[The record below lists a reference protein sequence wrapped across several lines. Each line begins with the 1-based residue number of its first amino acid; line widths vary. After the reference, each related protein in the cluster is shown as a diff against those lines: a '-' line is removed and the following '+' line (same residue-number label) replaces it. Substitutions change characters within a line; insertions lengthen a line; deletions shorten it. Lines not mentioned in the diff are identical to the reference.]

1 MTDGSCD
8 QAAKRKFRV
17 CWFDGSGD
25 DRARDAFRA
34 QTASITIRTR
44 ALRPGDSLGRRG
56 APPLNA
62 GREPQP
68 SPAAD
73 LAGLTVARGQL
84 PDSRA

>member
-34 QTASITIRTR
+34 QTASMTIALALCGR
-44 ALRPGDSLGRRG
+44 ATPSVAEVLRR
-56 APPLNA
+56 
-62 GREPQP
+62 
-68 SPAAD
+68 
-73 LAGLTVARGQL
+73 
-84 PDSRA
+84 